1 MYHSLP
7 APQHS
12 QRQNIP
18 RILIIPVLA
27 ALTCAVMLVHG
38 NVAKD
43 WQDEFHMA
51 HRTLTPTGASIYSI
65 LFPGYQLV
73 LASKHA
79 KLTATVLDETKEIN
93 GIMTRVVEEREERH
107 GALYAISR
115 NFVALDQDTGDM
127 FYFGEAVD
135 FYQHGYVV
143 SHAGSWQA
151 YTKGSRPGLL
161 IPGAPHVG
169 MKYYQ
174 ELAPG
179 VAMHRTEVLSI
190 SDPVSTP
197 AGAWQECVTM
207 VEIEASKDKWL
218 DLLAPKEY
226 RVYAPGIGLVQ
237 EQAMQLV
244 RYGYIK

>member
-1 MYHSLP
+1 M
-7 APQHS
+7 
-12 QRQNIP
+12 RQATLQA
-18 RILIIPVLA
+18 LIMTVLT
-27 ALTCAVMLVHG
+27 ALTAFVCAVVMTSAPLAQG
-38 NVAKD
+38 
-43 WQDEFHMA
+43 WQDEFHLA
-51 HRTLTPTGASIYSI
+51 TRKLTPTGASTYSI
-65 LFPGYQLV
+65 LFPGYQIV
-73 LASKHA
+73 LASKQA
-79 KLTATVLDETKEIN
+79 KLTTTVLEETKEIN

-115 NFVALDQDTGDM
+115 NFVALDQDTGDV
-127 FYFGEAVD
+127 FYFGETVD
-135 FYQHGYVV
+135 FYQHGHVV

-179 VAMHRTEVLSI
+179 VAMHRAEVLSI
-190 SDPVSTP
+190 SDTVSTP

-207 VEIEASKDKWL
+207 VEIEASKNKWL

-226 RVYAPGIGLVQ
+226 QVYAPGIGLVQ
-237 EQAMQLV
+237 EQAMKLV